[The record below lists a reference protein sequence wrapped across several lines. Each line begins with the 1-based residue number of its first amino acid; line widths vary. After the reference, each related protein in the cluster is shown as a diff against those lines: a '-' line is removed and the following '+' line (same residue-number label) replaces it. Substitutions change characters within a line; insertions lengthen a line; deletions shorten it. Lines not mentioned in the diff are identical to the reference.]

1 MSAPIS
7 AAEPDGSP
15 SVRQVSED
23 LVLVAMGGR
32 RLLVSA
38 TCPHRQGRLLF
49 GHLDEDRM
57 QIRCPL
63 HHSSFAL
70 EDGRRVAGPACDA
83 LRIVAELGAGEPVP
97 SPDRL
102 RLLERGPGADAE

>member
-1 MSAPIS
+1 MSAPTTG
-7 AAEPDGSP
+7 AEPDGSP
-15 SVRQVSED
+15 SVRQVSEG
-23 LVLVAMGGR
+23 LVLVAAGGR
-32 RLLVSA
+32 RLLISA

-49 GHLDEDRM
+49 GHLDEGRM

-97 SPDRL
+97 SPERL
-102 RLLERGPGADAE
+102 SRLERDSGAGAE

>member
-1 MSAPIS
+1 MSALT
-7 AAEPDGSP
+7 AAPEPDGSP
-15 SVRQVSED
+15 SARQVSEG
-23 LVLVAMGGR
+23 LVLLAMGGR

-49 GHLDEDRM
+49 GHLDEGRM

-83 LRIVAELGAGEPVP
+83 LRIVAELEAGEPLP
-97 SPDRL
+97 SQDRL
-102 RLLERGPGADAE
+102 RLLERGPDADAE